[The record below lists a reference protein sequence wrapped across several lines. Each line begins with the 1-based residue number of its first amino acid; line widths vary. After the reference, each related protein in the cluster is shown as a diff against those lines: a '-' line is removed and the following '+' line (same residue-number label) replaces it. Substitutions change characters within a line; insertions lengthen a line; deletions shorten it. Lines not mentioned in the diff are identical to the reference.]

1 MPITANNKY
10 MKACDPN
17 RESYLMYWDFN
28 DLYAVQQKLL
38 ADGFRWK
45 KKKSKFNQK
54 FIENYDD
61 DSNKRHIL
69 GVDVC
74 YPKCP
79 QKMHS
84 ISRMFDKRL
93 TNGRNLSV
101 IRVTRKSMS

>member
-17 RESYLMYWDFN
+17 RESYFMYWDFN

-79 QKMHS
+79 QKTHS

-101 IRVTRKSMS
+101 IRVTRKIMS